1 MARLRPTGLP
11 GSSASASGSLT
22 SLAGSEASLC
32 ASAATTVPL
41 LGSASGALNV
51 RVSRGVAPASP
62 TWTGR
67 AGEGEGEGVPA
78 RRCRAALRRVA
89 TIYVRFT
96 SIVLYSTH

>member
-67 AGEGEGEGVPA
+67 AGEGVPA
-78 RRCRAALRRVA
+78 APRRCRAALRRVA

-96 SIVLYSTH
+96 SIVLYYSTH

>member
-41 LGSASGALNV
+41 PLLGSASGALNV

-67 AGEGEGEGVPA
+67 AGEGVPA

-89 TIYVRFT
+89 TIYVR
-96 SIVLYSTH
+96 LWE

>member
-1 MARLRPTGLP
+1 MARDNPTGLP
-11 GSSASASGSLT
+11 SSSASASGSLT

-67 AGEGEGEGVPA
+67 AGEGVPA
-78 RRCRAALRRVA
+78 RRCRALRRVA
-89 TIYVRFT
+89 TIYAFLRVVHPPT
-96 SIVLYSTH
+96 

>member
-32 ASAATTVPL
+32 ASAATTL

-67 AGEGEGEGVPA
+67 AGEGVPA

-89 TIYVRFT
+89 TIYVR
-96 SIVLYSTH
+96 LCE